1 MRGNSIY
8 ILLLVLICVV
18 IMIGTFVG
26 NLKMGKF
33 GRDLES
39 P

>member
-8 ILLLVLICVV
+8 MLLLVLIYVV

-33 GRDLES
+33 GSDLES